1 MEKFS
6 ALLALCEGN
15 PPVTV
20 DSPHNGQWLRAL
32 MFSLNCAW
40 TNSWTNNRDAGNLR
54 RHRTDYDV
62 AAMVFCGGDAVAKDL
77 LKTFH
82 YGRKPH
88 LPTLRASIWFQL
100 AHRPLWHLTFDWSS
114 VRIIDRH
121 WFYEMVSYRF
131 DYDGI
136 RLFFL
141 HCNILKT
148 LVWYRECCT
157 RLYMYST
164 FQELYGRFALCCI
177 VLWFGTT
184 VLCISFRVASLALCI
199 FGIHGPLL
207 LAWMNLNTNIDK

>member
-62 AAMVFCGGDAVAKDL
+62 AAMVFCGGDAGAKDL

-136 RLFFL
+136 RLFFFYIATSLKRWYDIENAVRDYTCAVHSKNYTDGL
-141 HCNILKT
+141 HF
-148 LVWYRECCT
+148 VV
-157 RLYMYST
+157 
-164 FQELYGRFALCCI
+164 LCCG
-177 VLWFGTT
+177 LGQPFYAYP
-184 VLCISFRVASLALCI
+184 SE
-199 FGIHGPLL
+199 LL
-207 LAWMNLNTNIDK
+207 PWHCAFLVSMDPFY